1 MSATVTP
8 APTTPPSSSAPP
20 TLELVGSLALLLN
33 SAIVIFTNLPRPLE
47 DEPLVFDEEE
57 EVESREDGRSLLIC
71 PMQPIRGDDTAMDM
85 DPRRNRRLFLGREGK
100 EAVVGIL
107 SFGVALFGVSF
118 VGEGLKHQEGLKEL
132 MWWWRRR
139 PWLPMRRCWPE
150 LRWEG
155 MVEAI
160 KKRALPLVNEE
171 NGIFGAAVTC
181 HERLEPFFSP
191 LFLRGKDSKE
201 E

>member
-47 DEPLVFDEEE
+47 DEPLVFDEEEEEEE

-160 KKRALPLVNEE
+160 
-171 NGIFGAAVTC
+171 
-181 HERLEPFFSP
+181 
-191 LFLRGKDSKE
+191 
-201 E
+201 